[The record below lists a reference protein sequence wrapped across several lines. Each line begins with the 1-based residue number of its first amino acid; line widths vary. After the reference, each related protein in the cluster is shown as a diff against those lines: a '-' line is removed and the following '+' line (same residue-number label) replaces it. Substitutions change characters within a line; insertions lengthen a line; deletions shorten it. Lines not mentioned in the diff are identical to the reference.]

1 MKYFIMYVLLCCYLL
16 RPCFAQETQLMFTL
30 DEAKTYALEHNK
42 TLKNANSDIQIA
54 NMQIK
59 QAVGSG
65 LPQVSATLDYMTNFN
80 YEFVFAMGGS
90 SEPPQ
95 INYSLLDAGDIEVLK
110 AIGEMFGSSEG
121 STIVMEDQAN
131 ATFQVTQL
139 LFSGQYWIGL
149 QLAKIARKIA
159 EKNLTLT
166 TLDVKENVINNYYLI
181 LVTQELIRIVDEN
194 YKNVSDI
201 LMHTTNMYEAG
212 LAEQTDV
219 DQLSITLSQLHNTKN
234 VMERNLQLSYNMFRM
249 ILGLD
254 TSQEI
259 ILSENLIFIVEK
271 IVNEKLFENNLNLAD
286 NPTYQIVSIQEEISQ
301 KNVELQKW
309 SYAPTLAG
317 FYSYKEK
324 ILETSFD
331 LSPKNAAG
339 LNLSVPIFSGG
350 TKRAQVSKAKIEL
363 DKMNRTKELLEDQLS
378 LQDKQL
384 SFELKNAF
392 ENYQTQKENVKVA
405 KRVYSSIN
413 NKYKQGIVSSLDLT
427 QANSNYL
434 QAENNYL
441 TSILDLLQSK
451 LKMDKLYNKL

>member
-1 MKYFIMYVLLCCYLL
+1 MYVLLCSYLL
-16 RPCFAQETQLMFTL
+16 RPVFAQETQLMFTL